1 MMKTYELEMTEKGK
15 LFFEIFFTVF
25 GNRNEDDAP
34 IDPED
39 KKRELLET
47 ENKDLKQQFFE
58 FGVNEFIDVIN
69 SIGELDDDEEYNK
82 IINTQKKVKD
92 YLYQNYTDYVTNI
105 GKTEECTKLAKK
117 AYKRAETVYEYIK
130 NSVCG

>member
-1 MMKTYELEMTEKGK
+1 MKTYELEMTEKGK

-58 FGVNEFIDVIN
+58 FGVNEFIDAIN

-92 YLYQNYTDYVTNI
+92 YLFQNYTDLATNI

-117 AYKRAETVYEYIK
+117 AYKQAKTVYEYIK